1 MINISVGN
9 LMTVLIPAIM
19 GFAALIM
26 GLRTTAFGS
35 KFRNNAKETQAL
47 VLDRMVE
54 SKTTTQTHG
63 GYSTKAHYYLVLQ
76 PNVSDLPSTVKLEVR
91 SDDYV
96 TAEKGEI
103 IKIYYL
109 PNDAKHISL
118 QREIWGALGKALMFF
133 SILLFV
139 IAAIIAYSE
148 FGYLFGGVG
157 KFAD

>member
-47 VLDRMVE
+47 VLDRMIE

-76 PNVSDLPSTVKLEVR
+76 PNVSDLPPTVKVGVR
-91 SDDYV
+91 SEDYV
-96 TAEKGEI
+96 TVEKGEVI
-103 IKIYYL
+103 TIYYL
-109 PNDAKHISL
+109 PNDTQHISL
-118 QREIWGALGKALMFF
+118 QRDIWGALGKALMGFGVLVLIIAIAIAF
-133 SILLFV
+133 SEFKFLFV
-139 IAAIIAYSE
+139 E
-148 FGYLFGGVG
+148 
-157 KFAD
+157 